1 MPQGK
6 LMTVG
11 IQTPT
16 GAARPGDLSFTGIPD
31 NGGHVGHIYAEGD
44 WRRFGVISREK
55 NRNFY
60 TVDKVAIGAS
70 DGTTFTWRDTL
81 EVNGVTKLD
90 HLFVAG
96 IVTFASN
103 QTFSGV
109 TYDSIVVKQ
118 VANFYAYNNSGGFS
132 DEGIK
137 WENYGHYTIVDE
149 EEQQDS
155 IIWKLLV
162 LMFPLSHLLGL
173 ISLVRL
179 LLVTLVLTPL
189 RVTSPVVISQ

>member
-1 MPQGK
+1 M
-6 LMTVG
+6 
-11 IQTPT
+11 I
-16 GAARPGDLSFTGIPD
+16 
-31 NGGHVGHIYAEGD
+31 
-44 WRRFGVISREK
+44 
-55 NRNFY
+55 
-60 TVDKVAIGAS
+60 S

-90 HLFVAG
+90 HLFVVG

-149 EEQQDS
+149 GGT
-155 IIWKLLV
+155 K
-162 LMFPLSHLLGL
+162 
-173 ISLVRL
+173 
-179 LLVTLVLTPL
+179 TP
-189 RVTSPVVISQ
+189 